1 MAGQVVQIGRKRGA
15 AGGTNTPAPTP
26 HLVLP
31 GLAELSAD
39 DLKECLRRFRIVN
52 SAMATPRGKRVQAIR
67 GLAKRFHC
75 AFRTIYNWRAAYLK
89 GGFAGLIRK
98 HRNDRGRPRK
108 AGLSLL
114 AAVAEA
120 ATRIQRQGDISREW
134 RASGLPVS
142 FETWRTWLHEV
153 QRRLRI
159 TVVSRPGEE
168 GTTRGGR

>member
-1 MAGQVVQIGRKRGA
+1 MAGQVVQIGRKRGTA
-15 AGGTNTPAPTP
+15 SRVSAPAPTP

-31 GLAELSAD
+31 GLAELSAEE
-39 DLKECLRRFRIVN
+39 LKECLRRFRIVN
-52 SAMATPRGKRVQAIR
+52 SAMTAPRGKRVQAIR
-67 GLAKRFHC
+67 GLSKRFHC
-75 AFRTIYNWRAAYLK
+75 AFRTIYNWRSAYLK
-89 GGFAGLIRK
+89 AGFAGLLRK
-98 HRNDRGRPRK
+98 HRSDRGKPRK

-120 ATRIQRQGDISREW
+120 ATRIQRSGDIAREW

-168 GTTRGGR
+168 GATHGGR